1 MLLLFYFRSTCRDP
15 NAFTQRGRHIMLA
28 RARHPHIYLRRARAG
43 SAWVAAPLRQMIL
56 ISDVFLFRCLGFLSA
71 CAVSLSS
78 CGVIT

>member
-1 MLLLFYFRSTCRDP
+1 MP
-15 NAFTQRGRHIMLA
+15 A
-28 RARHPHIYLRRARAG
+28 RARRQSRVASRAPRPHICLRRARAG